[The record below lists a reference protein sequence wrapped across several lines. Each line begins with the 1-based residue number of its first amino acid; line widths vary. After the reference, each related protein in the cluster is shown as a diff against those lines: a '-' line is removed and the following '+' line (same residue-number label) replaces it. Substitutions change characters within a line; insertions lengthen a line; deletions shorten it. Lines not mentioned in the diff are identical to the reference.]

1 MFLFPI
7 VGKPGNIFVGNA
19 GLHEFCAGLIG
30 TRKIHVSRAGNM
42 WTNVNN
48 LFGNIFASWEAK
60 SRFGNNVSP
69 GAWDIMFSQQCS
81 APGLPRALQL

>member
-7 VGKPGNIFVGNA
+7 VGKPGNIFVGNT
-19 GLHEFCAGLIG
+19 GAGLIG

-42 WTNVNN
+42 WTSVEN

-69 GAWDIMFSQQCS
+69 DAWDIMFSQQCS